1 VTITTYSDCNLKFDG
16 RDNIMSGEDV
26 SDIWK
31 QMEEYDALM
40 AKQVYLEEGRIVI
53 EVAYKYEI
61 ALNRCDNA
69 EKILAWVLQIR
80 RRLGQ
85 TLTLLEGSSSLP
97 LRKTG

>member
-1 VTITTYSDCNLKFDG
+1 
-16 RDNIMSGEDV
+16 MSGEDV

-69 EKILAWVLQIR
+69 EKILAWVLQISEKTWSNPHVIR
-80 RRLGQ
+80 RFVQLAAQKNGV
-85 TLTLLEGSSSLP
+85 ELP
-97 LRKTG
+97 MP